1 MDLQKTKEFFQHR
14 MYTLGFTLTSFKNEL
29 EANHAEAM
37 RTWAEPASRASASIT
52 VARECLSKLEEGA
65 TVHDI
70 ACHLLKTLVHEA
82 QNPPRSMYQDANMFA
97 QHRLTELAYAY
108 ETITEE

>member
-1 MDLQKTKEFFQHR
+1 MDLQKAKEFFQHR
-14 MYTLGFTLTSFKNEL
+14 AHTLGFTLTSFKNEL
-29 EANHAEAM
+29 EANPAEAM
-37 RTWAEPASRASASIT
+37 RTWAEPASRASASIK
-52 VARECLSKLEEGA
+52 VAEECLDKLEEGA
-65 TVHDI
+65 TVQDV
-70 ACHLLKTLVHEA
+70 ARHLLQMLVHEA